1 MESYKPDTT
10 FRLRPEQR
18 ARLISD
24 INVDALE
31 KLLQHV
37 PPEGRGHLLSM
48 FTQTEPGSNQ
58 QFQLTRIVGGD
69 STMNALLAEIWAPT
83 WEAWGLEA
91 IENAESSLPG
101 RELRPCEAQRR

>member
-1 MESYKPDTT
+1 M
-10 FRLRPEQR
+10 
-18 ARLISD
+18 
-24 INVDALE
+24 
-31 KLLQHV
+31 

-58 QFQLTRIVGGD
+58 QFQLTRIVGGN

-83 WEAWGLEA
+83 WEAWGLDA

-101 RELRPCEAQRR
+101 RELARASLSVGKKPTALEDS